1 MRRMILRR
9 PKFALL
15 ALVVASTLVFGLA
28 GHFAATTLIHR
39 QQARQIGE
47 LTEVM
52 LRRAEFAVDYGAAS
66 LDQLASRGLA
76 NCETSSLQAIRL
88 HVYRSSA
95 TKDIRLVNADGSVIC
110 SAYSETL
117 EFDNGWVARPDMLP
131 SRDGKLRIFR
141 VEQFGGNALGVLRD
155 IDSKTA
161 LVAILGLTNS
171 LLDIMPAE
179 LRAHSR
185 VALALT
191 NGETLGEFKVDAD
204 KALLEPIESQM
215 RSTRY
220 PLQATIEIDRAALST
235 WNGETYWPAVVT
247 SLGLGVLFGVLL
259 ARSLRTEGPVADL
272 DRALARG
279 EFAPYFQPIFDL
291 RTGQIKGCEI
301 LARWLRDDGSVVPPM
316 SFIPLAESSGR
327 IQDMTWQI
335 LQRALSGLQPLLKQ
349 DKEFKLSFN
358 VVPKH
363 LLSAGFVEALRRVV
377 LAAKVST
384 RQIVIEVTERDELED
399 LPRAAAVVR
408 ELRARGFRVAID
420 DVGTGHSGLSRLKGL
435 GANTIK
441 IDKFFV
447 DTVTVDA
454 STTAIIEMLVGL
466 AIDLQM
472 TVVAE
477 GIETEEQ
484 ARALISCGVEEG
496 QGYLVAAPLPLPKFL
511 DLLEQRRPTKASD
524 DAAMD
529 TALVA

>member
-1 MRRMILRR
+1 MIPGR
-9 PKFALL
+9 PKLALL
-15 ALVVASTLVFGLA
+15 ALVLASASIFGLA
-28 GHFAATTLIHR
+28 GHFAATTLIQR
-39 QQARQIGE
+39 LQARQIGE
-47 LTEVM
+47 LTEIM
-52 LRRAEFAVDYGAAS
+52 LRRSEFAVNYGAAS
-66 LDQLASRGLA
+66 LDQLAGRGVT
-76 NCETSSLQAIRL
+76 NCEPGSLQAIRL
-88 HVYRSSA
+88 HVYQHSA
-95 TKDIRLVNADGSVIC
+95 MKDVRLVNADGSVIC

-117 EFDNGWVARPDMLP
+117 EFDNGWVARSDMLP
-131 SRDGKLRIFR
+131 SRDGKLLIFR
-141 VEQFGGNALGVLRD
+141 VEQFGGDALGVLRD

-161 LVAILGLTNS
+161 LVTILGVTNS

-179 LRAHSR
+179 LRAHSK
-185 VALALT
+185 VALSLT
-191 NGETLGEFKVDAD
+191 NGATLGEFKPDAD
-204 KALLEPIESQM
+204 KALLEPLEFSV
-215 RSTRY
+215 SSARY
-220 PLQATIEIDRAALST
+220 PLRASIAIERSALSS
-235 WNGETYWPAVVT
+235 WNAETYWPAVVI

-259 ARSLRTEGPVADL
+259 ARSLRSDGPVADL

-301 LARWLRDDGSVVPPM
+301 LARWLRDDGTIVPPM

-335 LQRALSGLQPLLKQ
+335 LQRALSGLQPLMKQ

-363 LLSAGFVEALRRVV
+363 LLSAGFVETLRRVV
-377 LAAKVST
+377 LTAKVSM

-408 ELRARGFRVAID
+408 ELREHGFRIAID

-454 STTAIIEMLVGL
+454 STTAIVEMLVGL

-472 TVVAE
+472 NVVAE

-511 DLLEQRRPTKASD
+511 ELLERRQPAVPAET
-524 DAAMD
+524 AMD
-529 TALVA
+529 AALVA